1 MKRNSHCL
9 KIFINLA
16 PFYAEGAGGLRH
28 RSWPYPVLKV
38 CLTPF
43 PFQPKAY
50 RINKTMDVIPAVD
63 IKNGKCVR
71 LFQGRMDSET
81 VFSDDPAA
89 MAKRWEDEG
98 AEFIHIVDLDGAI
111 EKSPQ
116 NLGSIRKIINSVD
129 AHIQVGGGIRNER
142 TIRMFLEIGVKRVV
156 MGTEA
161 IRNPKLVK
169 DACKEFPGQIVV
181 GIDARNGWVAIEG
194 WTKTTQI
201 KAVDLAIQFE
211 DSGVA
216 AINFTDIHR
225 DGMQTGPNIEETRRL
240 AEAVN
245 IPVVASGGISSI
257 EDIQNLMPLETV
269 GVVGVIIGRAL
280 YSGRLKL
287 KEAIEVLKKQK

>member
-1 MKRNSHCL
+1 
-9 KIFINLA
+9 
-16 PFYAEGAGGLRH
+16 
-28 RSWPYPVLKV
+28 
-38 CLTPF
+38 
-43 PFQPKAY
+43 
-50 RINKTMDVIPAVD
+50 MDVIPAVD

-71 LFQGRMDSET
+71 LFQGKMESET
-81 VFSDDPAA
+81 IFSDDPAA
-89 MAKRWEDEG
+89 MAKRWADEG
-98 AEFIHIVDLDGAI
+98 AEIIHVVDLDGAI

-116 NLGSIRKIINSVD
+116 NLESITKIINSVD
-129 AHIQVGGGIRNER
+129 AHIQVGGGIRNQS
-142 TIRMFLEIGVKRVV
+142 TIRMFLEIGVKRVII
-156 MGTEA
+156 GTEA

-181 GIDARNGWVAIEG
+181 GIDARNGMVAIEG

-225 DGMQTGPNIEETRRL
+225 DGMETGPNIEETRRL

-257 EDIQNLMPLETV
+257 EDIRNLIPLESV
-269 GVVGVIIGRAL
+269 GVVGVITGRAL
-280 YSGRLKL
+280 YSGTLNLR
-287 KEAIEVLKKQK
+287 EAIEVLKKRK